1 MDGRRWSVG
10 RLAGHG
16 HHHRFG
22 ATGGGVHGSCAADA
36 NAPGLRAGTLTAEET
51 YDGLGLFRLVYT
63 TFVAG
68 SLYAFSVVFT
78 GSSCGVSCGTLWVG
92 GGCRSGQQI
101 SGNTNAGK
109 REIEKRIF

>member
-1 MDGRRWSVG
+1 MDVDGALGGWLDMDTTIVSEP
-10 RLAGHG
+10 LA
-16 HHHRFG
+16 
-22 ATGGGVHGSCAADA
+22 A
-36 NAPGLRAGTLTAEET
+36 ET

-92 GGCRSGQQI
+92 GGCRSGQQL